1 MAEYVGNKGIV
12 YTGKIP
18 ETSFFPE
25 LKVSDFQELFA
36 FLNDENENS
45 ILLKMTVS
53 KANIDRQLLNALAEN
68 YTNLIDVS
76 QALWGNDLTA
86 DAMYKQ
92 AVFSRTASDLI
103 DNRLST
109 DATKEASDRQSA
121 LDDRVTNLRTQATD
135 ALDQLLSATGET
147 TGYTFELL

>member
-1 MAEYVGNKGIV
+1 MAEYIGNKGTV
-12 YTGKIP
+12 YTGTIAA
-18 ETSFFPE
+18 TNFFPE

-53 KANIDRQLLNALAEN
+53 KANIDRQLLDALAEN
-68 YTNLIDVS
+68 YTDLIAVS